1 MSKKILKIS
10 SNQVLKQV
18 FSNSQ
23 IANKN
28 AEPQTFMRSI
38 STLRGLEKPCG
49 LFNPFEET
57 FEDNIQ
63 DDIFTDM
70 LLENEP
76 NHRENDL
83 SFNENMNPDS
93 DQKLPLKKTSKFAK
107 KVKDVSLTLFKL
119 DQEIDRKFH
128 FHLTLNQLNMKIN
141 IPSQPAISALA
152 TVKPI
157 ENLSSMVPGIQDQSK
172 LTSETEKMFNQFI
185 QEIPSAQLQLD
196 ADAQA
201 PNFELLDD
209 HFGTQE
215 NFEKLILGCTLLPE
229 MPIAEVDDQSSKD
242 LFQMPVDQ
250 DVYATVQADHE
261 YTSTKRKLSWSS
273 LDDSLNDSIASSVF
287 VDSFSSESSQKKTK
301 CQRTRGIYRI
311 DDVTNEEELNNYLE
325 RRKKNNISSKVSRA
339 NKKKAYI
346 DMDVKCAE
354 LDKNNERLK
363 RKIVELE
370 KLNKIIKDM
379 LVEKFTESKP

>member
-1 MSKKILKIS
+1 
-10 SNQVLKQV
+10 
-18 FSNSQ
+18 
-23 IANKN
+23 
-28 AEPQTFMRSI
+28 MRSI

-57 FEDNIQ
+57 LEDNIQ
-63 DDIFTDM
+63 DDIFMDM

-107 KVKDVSLTLFKL
+107 KVKD
-119 DQEIDRKFH
+119 
-128 FHLTLNQLNMKIN
+128 LNMKIN

-152 TVKPI
+152 TVNSI
-157 ENLSSMVPGIQDQSK
+157 ENLSPMVPGIQDQTK

-242 LFQMPVDQ
+242 LFQMPVDP
-250 DVYATVQADHE
+250 DVYATVQTDHE
-261 YTSTKRKLSWSS
+261 YTSSKRKLSWSS
-273 LDDSLNDSIASSVF
+273 LDDSLNDSVF
-287 VDSFSSESSQKKTK
+287 LDSFSSESSQKKTK

-363 RKIVELE
+363 SKIVELE
-370 KLNKIIKDM
+370 RLNKIIKDM